1 MAAEVVKIKVAQQ
14 IELKNEV
21 KAHTFVFHEGLNQ
34 LKSDMGKIWF
44 FGYDETEVTLTDLK
58 EFIEFKQYYSRISQ
72 KLHTNILKQVGT
84 RFPKEL
90 FSVTYQMTPEQQ
102 SQLEEYTNSSDDFK
116 MTLQA
121 LANQLNQS
129 GKTHI
134 ILIDE
139 VDLRNVTS
147 KDESIER
154 NNLELDLSYISEYE
168 NVHFIFC
175 LRPAKVG
182 LNYFSVTFPTL
193 QSNQH
198 FACLGTSYRNT
209 EAVQK
214 LIKNFQS
221 QIDAKSEGY
230 SMMGDIPMIEMLPPP
245 LVPSGYNSSVIWVP
259 TIPPIEDKAINN
271 ICKILKDLGQHQSE
285 RNPFIVILHN
295 KKKSKTLAKKL
306 TQKNLNWNGPHEDT
320 NYNGSEADIIVYI
333 CDENMNIQTLARAR
347 RLLIILTCDTECNP
361 KTILM
366 LQKAV
371 SENMADMVCSGPYP
385 AEITKC
391 NSCGTFYN
399 HVENDQCPGHVI
411 CPKFAEGCLWKGHP
425 EFQKTHI
432 ENCEY
437 FADIRIDSSKLSR
450 YFSFCSN
457 HVKEL
462 IKVLVSIIKNPCCC
476 LGFIFVIFPLI
487 YYITGFNYILYYT
500 ELLIIFVIFCLL
512 FLWLFYKCIKTV

>member
-1 MAAEVVKIKVAQQ
+1 MISSNILGFYGTGKTMMAAEIVKIKVAQQ
-14 IELKNEV
+14 NTLKKDV
-21 KAHTFVFHEGLNQ
+21 VAHTFVFHEGLNQ
-34 LKSDMGKIWF
+34 LKSDIGKIWF
-44 FGYDETEVTLTDLK
+44 SGYDETNVTLTDLK
-58 EFIEFKQYYSRISQ
+58 KYVEQ
-72 KLHTNILKQVGT
+72 
-84 RFPKEL
+84 
-90 FSVTYQMTPEQQ
+90 FSETYQLTPEQQ
-102 SQLEEYTNSSDDFK
+102 SRLEEYNDSSDDFK
-116 MTLQA
+116 LTLQS
-121 LANQLNQS
+121 LASQLNQS

-147 KDESIER
+147 KESNEQK
-154 NNLELDLSYISEYE
+154 NLEIDLSYTSEYK

-182 LNYFSVTFPTL
+182 LNDFSVSLPTL

-198 FACLGTSYRNT
+198 FVWLGTSYRNT

-285 RNPFIVILHN
+285 RNPSIVILHN